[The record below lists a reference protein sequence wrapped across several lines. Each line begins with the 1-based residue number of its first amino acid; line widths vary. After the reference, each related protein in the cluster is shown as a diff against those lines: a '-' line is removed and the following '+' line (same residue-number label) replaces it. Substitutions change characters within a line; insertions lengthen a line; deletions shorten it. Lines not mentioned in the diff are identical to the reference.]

1 MPNLRNMSC
10 INYLRGQVAMNG
22 KVQNIDHWSM
32 DRVQQNM
39 DQVHGPP
46 FMDRV
51 HGPPIFTTPKITEV
65 NNKDNKMNQIN

>member
-1 MPNLRNMSC
+1 MSNLRNMSC

-46 FMDRV
+46 
-51 HGPPIFTTPKITEV
+51 IFTTPKITEV